1 MSLGV
6 GLLDYRHRWRIMRK
20 LQEIQPSTVAP
31 IVIGG
36 CGSSGTTLLRHVLD
50 RHPSIFC
57 GPEST
62 VFLER
67 ISRARDLARRF
78 GFTEREILERQRV
91 SRTQVE
97 FIERFRTLCLVRSG
111 KSVWADKTPENVRRF
126 DVIRSWFPQA
136 RFIHVIRDGRDVVCS
151 LRQAQWMKL
160 EKITGG
166 ADRSS
171 PEAVEA
177 CIRYWIERVTVGRR
191 LRRDPRYLEVRYE
204 DLVEH
209 TEPVLRRILAFL
221 NVDWDSRVLAH
232 DPSPADPAAGP
243 VYESAVR
250 RWRTDLTSSEAEIVK
265 RYAGLLLV
273 DLRYEADLG
282 WAPLSGTDAVRSR
295 PGSNTLRGAD
305 DPGAK
310 PIGVEAG
317 TPAQHADRWV
327 QLSTARQGWRARLIR
342 DARVFIA
349 ATVDQRVP
357 WYARLSAAAMPT
369 AYFLAPIDPIPNRIP
384 VIGHLD
390 DAIVALLAIALF
402 VRLVPPA
409 LRDRL
414 RADLQE
420 PSENGVAAGP
430 RQREQV
436 MRAAVTVLWLTVL
449 GAITATWSALLVWGA
464 IWLLLP

>member
-1 MSLGV
+1 
-6 GLLDYRHRWRIMRK
+6 
-20 LQEIQPSTVAP
+20 
-31 IVIGG
+31 
-36 CGSSGTTLLRHVLD
+36 LLRRALD

-78 GFTEREILERQRV
+78 GFTEQEILECRRV

-97 FIERFRTLCLVRSG
+97 FIEHFSTLCLVRSG

-232 DPSPADPAAGP
+232 DPSSADPAAGP
-243 VYESAVR
+243 VYESAVG
-250 RWRTDLTSSEAEIVK
+250 RWRTDLSSTEADIVK
-265 RYAGLLLV
+265 RYAGLLLM

-282 WAPLSGTDAVRSR
+282 WAPLSDTEPHAV
-295 PGSNTLRGAD
+295 A
-305 DPGAK
+305 
-310 PIGVEAG
+310 
-317 TPAQHADRWV
+317 
-327 QLSTARQGWRARLIR
+327 RAR
-342 DARVFIA
+342 ARPL
-349 ATVDQRVP
+349 Q
-357 WYARLSAAAMPT
+357 ARSGT
-369 AYFLAPIDPIPNRIP
+369 
-384 VIGHLD
+384 
-390 DAIVALLAIALF
+390 
-402 VRLVPPA
+402 
-409 LRDRL
+409 
-414 RADLQE
+414 
-420 PSENGVAAGP
+420 
-430 RQREQV
+430 
-436 MRAAVTVLWLTVL
+436 
-449 GAITATWSALLVWGA
+449 
-464 IWLLLP
+464 

>member
-6 GLLDYRHRWRIMRK
+6 GLLDYRHRWRIMRR

-78 GFTEREILERQRV
+78 GFTEREILEWQRA

-126 DVIRSWFPQA
+126 DVIRCWFPQA

-209 TEPVLRRILAFL
+209 TESVLRRILAFL

-232 DPSPADPAAGP
+232 DPSSAEPAAGP
-243 VYESAVR
+243 VYESAVG
-250 RWRTDLTSSEAEIVK
+250 RWHTDLSSGEAEIVK
-265 RYAGLLLV
+265 RYAGLLWTSAMRPIWAGPRHLTLNHMQSLARGQGLPKLV
-273 DLRYEADLG
+273 
-282 WAPLSGTDAVRSR
+282 
-295 PGSNTLRGAD
+295 
-305 DPGAK
+305 
-310 PIGVEAG
+310 
-317 TPAQHADRWV
+317 
-327 QLSTARQGWRARLIR
+327 QGPNSASVAALPRFPPWP
-342 DARVFIA
+342 DARAMTQVSGRA
-349 ATVDQRVP
+349 ARGRRFAGSRAGCRSP
-357 WYARLSAAAMPT
+357 GRRA
-369 AYFLAPIDPIPNRIP
+369 
-384 VIGHLD
+384 
-390 DAIVALLAIALF
+390 
-402 VRLVPPA
+402 
-409 LRDRL
+409 RDRL
-414 RADLQE
+414 SPRRCRRSPGRVG
-420 PSENGVAAGP
+420 PS
-430 RQREQV
+430 
-436 MRAAVTVLWLTVL
+436 
-449 GAITATWSALLVWGA
+449 
-464 IWLLLP
+464 